1 MPATQKKTGTGKA
14 KPTSAK
20 GKTAPKSG
28 NQSTTKRKTKPP
40 KKPPIYREV
49 GAVICLLLAIFS
61 ALGYFNSKAIF
72 INGLATLEKGLFGF
86 GFWLMPVMLLLISVK
101 LFRHFGRPVRLQ
113 ITLCLLVPLFV
124 GAAVHTALCEG
135 DYALKI
141 SVLPAL
147 WESGAAL
154 SSGGA
159 LSGMLSVLLT
169 KVFSSVGA
177 MILLLLGLLCCIL
190 GLRRIGPTELVH
202 MLNEYRAQRY
212 REKKKKAKE
221 KAQRA
226 AYSPDDY
233 IQNTDPIEKPP
244 RRSKQQPDPLP
255 PVGDPKPAVTVTKL
269 DIKPT
274 PTRFPTEIDIPMAS
288 DADWKSMKEQKAV
301 EEPKPGKETPID
313 AIWTPEEPTLPEDEP
328 VEPIASVQPDEA
340 AATPEAEPTEAPA
353 AEEVPAQ
360 AKPLPEEEDFPWYGE
375 EDNWLSE
382 DMEKTC
388 FTPQSGS
395 FFQERQHATPA
406 EVLSGEREPERKW
419 MPAGPAVDFEPEN
432 GERTP
437 LNEAEVTVEL
447 PSAALEETG
456 KYYYPPSYLLHEPP
470 KQQAQGVTSEVIE
483 TQNLLQ
489 DTIRSFG
496 IEAQIIDYEQGP
508 SVTRYE
514 LELKRGVKLNKVTN
528 LAGDIALS
536 LGAVSVRIAPIPG
549 KNSVVGVEVPNKVTV
564 PVPIREV
571 IESGEFRTHK
581 SKVAFAVGKDISGK
595 CVVGDITELPHL
607 LIAGT
612 TGSGKS
618 VCTNSLIVSLLYRAT
633 PDEVRLIM
641 VDPKMVELSV
651 YNGIPHLLIP
661 VVTDPKKA
669 AGALQWAVTEMMKRY
684 RLFSERHVRDLKVY
698 NKTIAEED
706 DGEGTKLPQIVV
718 VIDELADLMLV
729 AAKEVEES
737 ICRIAQMGRAAGVHL
752 IIATQRPS
760 SDVITGLMKAN
771 IPSRIAFAVASS
783 LESRIILDT
792 SGAEKLVGK
801 GDMLYYPAGSGKP
814 RRVQGCFISDE
825 EVSTVTEYIKE
836 HFQSDY
842 SDEVIQQVEAN
853 AQANE
858 KNGKGGK
865 AAASE
870 PAVDSDRDEMYE
882 DAVEVIVNTGM
893 ASVSMLQRRLKLG
906 YSRAARLVDQ
916 MEEDGI
922 VGPFQGSKPRE
933 VLMTK
938 EAWQERKL
946 RQNHE
951 AEDLALAQAMSAA
964 ADAEADLPWTESEED
979 GL

>member
-1 MPATQKKTGTGKA
+1 MPATQKKTGTGKS
-14 KPTSAK
+14 KPASAK
-20 GKTAPKSG
+20 GKAAPKSG
-28 NQSTTKRKTKPP
+28 NQQSTKRKTKPS

-124 GAAVHTALCEG
+124 GAAIHTALCEG
-135 DYALKI
+135 DYALKT
-141 SVLPAL
+141 SVFPAL

-212 REKKKKAKE
+212 REKKKRAKE
-221 KAQRA
+221 QVERA

-233 IQNTDPIEKPP
+233 VQNTDPIEKPP
-244 RRSKQQPDPLP
+244 RRSRKRPDPLP
-255 PVGDPKPAVTVTKL
+255 FVGDPKSAVTVTKL
-269 DIKPT
+269 DVKPT

-288 DADWKSMKEQKAV
+288 DADWKSMKEQKAM
-301 EEPKPGKETPID
+301 EEPKPSKESTLD
-313 AIWTPEEPTLPEDEP
+313 AIWTPETPTLPAEDKSAEP
-328 VEPIASVQPDEA
+328 AESVQPDA
-340 AATPEAEPTEAPA
+340 LTEA
-353 AEEVPAQ
+353 AEEPPAQ
-360 AKPLPEEEDFPWYGE
+360 ANLLPEEEDFPWYGE

-382 DMEKTC
+382 DVEKTC
-388 FTPQSGS
+388 FTPRPGS
-395 FFQERQHATPA
+395 FFQECQRATPA

-419 MPAGPAVDFEPEN
+419 MPAGPDVDFEPED

-447 PSAALEETG
+447 PSAALEESG
-456 KYYYPPSYLLHEPP
+456 KYYYPPSYLLHAPA
-470 KQQAQGVTSEVIE
+470 KQLEQGLTGEVIE

-536 LGAVSVRIAPIPG
+536 LGVVSVRIAPIPG
-549 KNSVVGVEVPNKVTV
+549 KNSVVGVEVPNKTTV
-564 PVPIREV
+564 PVPIRDV
-571 IESGEFRTHK
+571 IESDEFRTHS

-595 CVVGDITELPHL
+595 CVVGNIAKLPHL

-618 VCTNSLIVSLLYRAT
+618 VCTNSLIISLLYRAT

-641 VDPKMVELSV
+641 VDPKMVELSI

-684 RLFSERHVRDLKVY
+684 RLFSERHVRDLKSY
-698 NKTIAEED
+698 NKAIEEEND
-706 DGEGTKLPQIVV
+706 PELKKLPQIVV

-737 ICRIAQMGRAAGVHL
+737 ICRVAQMGRAAGMHL

-801 GDMLYYPAGSGKP
+801 GDMLYYPLGSGKP
-814 RRVQGCFISDE
+814 LRVQGCLIEDE
-825 EVSTVTEYIKE
+825 EVSAVTEYIKE
-836 HFQSDY
+836 HFQADY

-865 AAASE
+865 AAANE
-870 PAVDSDRDEMYE
+870 PALDSERDEMYK

-946 RQNHE
+946 RQGGE
-951 AEDLALAQAMSAA
+951 QEELTMAQAMSEA

>member
-14 KPTSAK
+14 NPTSAK
-20 GKTAPKSG
+20 GKAAPKSG
-28 NQSTTKRKTKPP
+28 SRSTTKRKTKPP
-40 KKPPIYREV
+40 QKPPIYREV

-61 ALGYFNSKAIF
+61 ALGCFHSSALF

-101 LFRHFGRPVRLQ
+101 LFRHFGRPVRVQ
-113 ITLCLLVPLFV
+113 ITFCLLVPLFV
-124 GAAVHTALCEG
+124 GAAIHTVLCEG
-135 DYALKI
+135 DYALKT
-141 SVLPAL
+141 SAFPTL

-159 LSGMLSVLLT
+159 LAGMLSVLLT

-177 MILLLLGLLCCIL
+177 MILLLLGLLCCVL

-221 KAQRA
+221 KAERA
-226 AYSPDDY
+226 AYSPNDY
-233 IQNTDPIEKPP
+233 IQNTDPIEKSS
-244 RRSKQQPDPLP
+244 RRSKQQPDPLS
-255 PVGDPKPAVTVTKL
+255 PVGDPKPSVTVTKL
-269 DIKPT
+269 DIRPT

-301 EEPKPGKETPID
+301 EEPTPDKETPLD
-313 AIWTPEEPTLPEDEP
+313 AIWTPAELTLPEDEP
-328 VEPIASVQPDEA
+328 VEPTAPVQPDKA
-340 AATPEAEPTEAPA
+340 AGAPEPAEEPA
-353 AEEVPAQ
+353 AVGGAAQ
-360 AKPLPEEEDFPWYGE
+360 AGSLPEEADFPWYGE
-375 EDNWLSE
+375 EDNWLSQ

-406 EVLSGEREPERKW
+406 EVLSGEREPARKW
-419 MPAGPAVDFEPEN
+419 MPAGPAVDFEPED

-437 LNEAEVTVEL
+437 LNEAEVTIEL
-447 PSAALEETG
+447 PSAVLKEPG
-456 KYYYPPSYLLHEPP
+456 KYYYPPSYLLHEPH
-470 KQQAQGVTSEVIE
+470 KQKAQGVTSEVIE

-571 IESGEFRTHK
+571 IESNEFRTHD

-641 VDPKMVELSV
+641 VDPKMVELSI

-684 RLFSERHVRDLKVY
+684 RLFSERQVRDLKVY
-698 NKTIAEED
+698 NKAIAEED
-706 DGEGTKLPQIVV
+706 DPALTKLPQIVV

-801 GDMLYYPAGSGKP
+801 GDMLYYPVGSGKP
-814 RRVQGCFISDE
+814 RRVQGCFIADE
-825 EVSTVTEYIKE
+825 EVSAVTEYIKE
-836 HFQSDY
+836 HFQADY

-870 PAVDSDRDEMYE
+870 PTVDSDRDEMYE

-946 RQNHE
+946 RQNGA

-964 ADAEADLPWTESEED
+964 ADAEVDLPWTESEED